1 MASQIIQVMD
11 DYDLVYKS
19 IATHGDLGCPI
30 LGNLNV
36 IRWKKKR
43 LVEYG
48 SSTLL
53 STGS

>member
-1 MASQIIQVMD
+1 MASQIIQIMD

-36 IRWKKKR
+36 VRWKKHG
-43 LVEYG
+43 L
-48 SSTLL
+48 
-53 STGS
+53 